1 MTAVGVHLW
10 AFVGIA
16 ALVIIAPGPD
26 TVVVTKNALLH
37 GRRSALATS
46 LGVNTGLLIWTV
58 AAALGIAAVVRES
71 AVAFTVLKLV
81 GAAYLVWLGIGALR
95 AARRHAAPEAL
106 PTSRP
111 SPRVG
116 ALLGYRQGLL
126 SNLGNPK
133 IAVFFTGLLPQ
144 FVSPGRPVLEPFLLL
159 GGLFVL
165 MTVVWLCGYALLA
178 ARASAVLGRPRVR
191 AALDRVTG
199 VVLVAFGVRLALER
213 R

>member
-1 MTAVGVHLW
+1 MAAVGVHLW

-16 ALVIIAPGPD
+16 ALVIVAPGPD

-37 GRRSALATS
+37 GRRAALATS
-46 LGVNTGLLIWTV
+46 LGVNTGLLIWTL
-58 AAALGIAAVVRES
+58 AAALGVAAVVRES

-81 GAAYLVWLGIGALR
+81 GAVYLVWLGFQALR
-95 AARRHAAPEAL
+95 AARRHAAPDAL
-106 PTSRP
+106 HTTGQN
-111 SPRVG
+111 PRVG

-144 FVSPGRPVLEPFLLL
+144 FVSPGKPVLEPFLLL

-165 MTVVWLCGYALLA
+165 MTVVWLCGYALVA
-178 ARASAVLGRPRVR
+178 ARASALLGRPRVR

-199 VVLVAFGVRLALER
+199 VVLVGLGVRLAFER